1 MSSSMHADNKKKDVL
16 ILLECPA
23 QGLNDTTVTAE
34 KSVQLI
40 SLKIIKKFKFAL

>member
-1 MSSSMHADNKKKDVL
+1 MHADNKKKDVL
-16 ILLECPA
+16 ILLEGRT

-40 SLKIIKKFKFAL
+40 